1 VREVLVRSFSALFS
15 ALAILMVGCG
25 KAPPQANPQF
35 SDAAVYV
42 FRVFDGEAA
51 DLAYGVRALE
61 EQIYLGMD
69 VEASNPR
76 DRALTPAR
84 LTDEDIALL
93 EHTDA
98 LPEDALPV
106 AVAGISTYDIPGHA
120 LIPLLEDQRVVEP
133 YSPNFFER
141 HFLEGT
147 EECWYDRGCEV
158 LVTWNDLIKENILM
172 TVPYDFYKDFRWID
186 LNLPD
191 PADVPPGEEAV
202 NEGDPR
208 WGFVARSWMT
218 EVGEGVNGNTH
229 ILQAYT
235 IEVWIPRDGQ
245 GFVRDG
251 TEENVDDGEWTADS
265 TGGGALRLLALWSQ
279 TEFDGLSVSEDVM
292 AAQTR
297 TGIDNNLS
305 AQEDWLDEN
314 YTGTSD

>member
-1 VREVLVRSFSALFS
+1 LRFCSALVS
-15 ALAILMVGCG
+15 TLVLLVMGCG
-25 KAPPQANPQF
+25 KAPPAANPEF
-35 SDAAVYV
+35 SDAAVFV
-42 FRVFDGEAA
+42 FRSFDGEAA
-51 DLAYGVRALE
+51 DLAYALRTLE

-69 VEASNPR
+69 VEANHSR

-84 LTDEDIALL
+84 LTLDDVADIERTGAP
-93 EHTDA
+93 
-98 LPEDALPV
+98 PEDALPV
-106 AVAGISTYDIPGHA
+106 AVAGVSAYDIPGHA
-120 LIPLLEDQRVVEP
+120 LIPLMDDQRVVEP

-141 HFLEGT
+141 HFLEDT
-147 EECWYDRGCEV
+147 EDCWYDHDCGT

-208 WGFVARSWMT
+208 WGFAARAWMT

-235 IEVWIPRDGQ
+235 IEVWVPRDGH

-251 TEENVDDGEWTADS
+251 TEENADDGEWTADS
-265 TGGGALRLLALWSQ
+265 IGGGALRMLALWSQ
-279 TEFDGLSVSEDVM
+279 TEFDGLNIGDDVV

-297 TGIDNNLS
+297 SGIDDNLE

-314 YTGTSD
+314 YSE

>member
-1 VREVLVRSFSALFS
+1 LRFCSALVS
-15 ALAILMVGCG
+15 TLVLLVMGCG
-25 KAPPQANPQF
+25 KAPPAANPEF
-35 SDAAVYV
+35 SDAAVFV
-42 FRVFDGEAA
+42 FRSFDGEAA
-51 DLAYGVRALE
+51 DLAYALRTLE

-69 VEASNPR
+69 VEANHSR

-84 LTDEDIALL
+84 LTLDDVADIERTGAP
-93 EHTDA
+93 
-98 LPEDALPV
+98 PEDALPV
-106 AVAGISTYDIPGHA
+106 AVAGVSAYDIPGHA
-120 LIPLLEDQRVVEP
+120 LIPLMDDQRV
-133 YSPNFFER
+133 
-141 HFLEGT
+141 
-147 EECWYDRGCEV
+147 V

-208 WGFVARSWMT
+208 WGFAARAWMT

-235 IEVWIPRDGQ
+235 IEVWVPRDGH

-251 TEENVDDGEWTADS
+251 TEENADDGEWTADS
-265 TGGGALRLLALWSQ
+265 IGGGALRMLALWSQ
-279 TEFDGLSVSEDVM
+279 TEFDGLNIGDDVV

-297 TGIDNNLS
+297 SGIDDNLE

-314 YTGTSD
+314 YSE